1 MAVAFNAIPGNLR
14 VPLFYAEVNSGGAP
28 YQSNARLL
36 LIGQMLS
43 TGSATAA
50 APVLTQDNGEA
61 LFGTGS
67 MLADMCRVARLNAPF
82 QEIWA
87 LPLADAGSSVA
98 ATGKLTV
105 SGTPV
110 SQAGTLTL
118 YVAGV
123 RIRVRVATTDD
134 DDAVAAALVA
144 AINADT
150 SLPLTAAVNGS
161 NANEC
166 DLTARNK
173 GTLGN
178 DIRIDTDLIGDESA
192 LAVDLLTI
200 TAMASGSGDPDFTT
214 ALASL
219 GDEEFDWIAGAYADT
234 TNLDAIELFLNGDT
248 GRWGPISQLYG
259 HYIGFKAAALGA
271 LSTLGLARNDPHAS
285 VMGAYNSP
293 SPPWMWLAALGG
305 RAAAH
310 LQDAPE
316 LSRPLQTLPLI
327 GIVAPKIAD
336 RFDITERNTAL
347 YDGVSTYHVR
357 RDGTVAID
365 RLITTYQTNAWGS
378 PDAAWLDVNTMAQTM
393 FLLRFLKAKVTSHY
407 GRVAL
412 ADENPFGLQGIATP
426 DDIRDTVSHGYR
438 ELVADGVVENSE
450 LFESELIVER
460 NVSDA
465 NRVDVY
471 LPYDVVNQLR
481 VFAVNATTFLQL
493 RSPAAS

>member
-36 LIGQMLS
+36 LIGQMLA
-43 TGSATAA
+43 TGSAAA
-50 APVLTQDNGEA
+50 ATAVLTQDNGEA
-61 LFGTGS
+61 LFGAGS
-67 MLADMCRVARLNAPF
+67 MLAEMCRVARLNAPF

-87 LPLADAGSSVA
+87 LPLADEVAGVA
-98 ATGKLTV
+98 ATGKITV
-105 SGTPV
+105 ANTPV
-110 SQAGTLTL
+110 AQAGTLTI
-118 YVAGV
+118 YIAGV

-134 DDAVAAALVA
+134 DEAVAAALVA
-144 AINADT
+144 AINAET

-166 DLTARNK
+166 DLTARHK

-178 DIRIDTDLIGDESA
+178 DIRIDTDLVGDESS
-192 LAVDLLTI
+192 LAADLLTI
-200 TAMASGSGDPDFTT
+200 TAMASGAGDPDITAGLA
-214 ALASL
+214 ALA
-219 GDEEFDWIAGAYADT
+219 DEEFDWLAGPYTDA
-234 TNLDAIELFLNGDT
+234 TNLDAVELFLNGDT

-285 VMGAYNSP
+285 IMGAYNSP
-293 SPPWMWLAALGG
+293 SPPWAWAAATGG

-316 LSRPLQTLPLI
+316 LSRPLQTLPLV
-327 GIVAPKIAD
+327 GIDAPKIAD
-336 RFDITERNTAL
+336 RFDIAERNTAL
-347 YDGVSTYHVR
+347 YDGISTYHVR

-378 PDAAWLDVNTMAQTM
+378 ADATWLDVNTMAQTM
-393 FLLRFLKAKVTSHY
+393 YLLRYLKAKVTAHY

-438 ELVADGVVENSE
+438 ELVADGVVENSD
-450 LFESELIVER
+450 LFEAELIVER
-460 NVSDA
+460 DITDA
-465 NRVDVY
+465 NRVNVY

-493 RSPAAS
+493 RSPAAA